1 MHCIDVNAC
10 LQLSRR
16 AVLWVEEWPL
26 CTATIVEL
34 HPRRVMN
41 GPKRAG
47 KRGPRG
53 ALLSRRTADSKTM
66 RRSSSSCVVALV
78 LLVLVVTECFEG
90 KEFAKEYP
98 PEKDSYE
105 PGKEEKHDNH
115 LACLTDKII
124 AVQSISKV
132 TLRRLKPFLLT
143 DSAVCR
149 NRQ

>member
-1 MHCIDVNAC
+1 MH
-10 LQLSRR
+10 R
-16 AVLWVEEWPL
+16 
-26 CTATIVEL
+26 
-34 HPRRVMN
+34 HH
-41 GPKRAG
+41 
-47 KRGPRG
+47 
-53 ALLSRRTADSKTM
+53 RRTASSEGDEWAKKSGKARAARCASVSTDSGQQTM